1 MPEVN
6 INAVKDKYYDYSTF
20 TGYGT
25 GTTLL
30 VGSKTSFNKGK
41 YWANLAFDLSSIPAN
56 KKVTAAQLY
65 VYVATISGSGTKNL
79 YAMGADDFSE
89 TSDSIIISPFGLTN
103 IVLGAQGQYYAI
115 DITAIAQQG
124 YSSGACY
131 MALGAAA
138 DLDTVVAGDIPAY
151 TINSREN
158 SANKPYVKITYE
170 DLPPNPPTNL
180 APASETKLN
189 AQVIRFSWNHN
200 PTQSGDTQSKFDL
213 QWSSNGGSTW
223 NTVSQNTSNQ
233 YYDMP
238 VNTLPAGDI
247 VWRVRTYSAAGLAS
261 EYSAQAA
268 FVSAG
273 KPNAPVVTKPISP
286 SNVSRPVIE
295 WASSGQVAFE
305 AQVLLGT
312 NAVWGSGEST
322 STALSI
328 QVAADLQDDTSYTAR
343 VRIKNQYNIWSDWAT
358 RAFTVNFDSPN
369 VPVMD
374 ITRDYGRGS
383 IRIGINN
390 PSPDGTGGFRYNE
403 VFRRELE
410 GEWIRIASGIA
421 RDGIYEDCAQVSGKV
436 YEYKAR
442 AIGTYGFSDSVAK
455 ITDIK
460 LRCSQLSSISD
471 TSLYVDLKYNA
482 KRKISLVKEATS
494 QKFAGRPKPV
504 TDFGEHEDMIVALSA
519 TIKDKEE
526 YEKLM
531 KLVGSGQTLLYRD
544 HKGRKIYCTTGTL
557 DIDEGKKY
565 WDVSFSITEESHI
578 EEV

>member
-30 VGSKTSFNKGK
+30 VGSKTSYNKGK
-41 YWANLAFDLSSIPAN
+41 YWANLAFDMSSIPAN
-56 KKVTAAQLY
+56 KKITAAQLY
-65 VYVATISGSGTKNL
+65 VYVSAISGLGNKNL

-89 TSDSIIISPFGLTN
+89 TSDSIIASSFSLTN

-115 DITAIAQQG
+115 DITTIAQQG
-124 YSSGACY
+124 YSAGACY
-131 MALGAAA
+131 LALGAAEN
-138 DLDTVVAGDIPAY
+138 LDTVVTGDIPTY
-151 TINSREN
+151 TINSRE
-158 SANKPYVKITYE
+158 SSVNKPYVKITYE

-180 APASETKLN
+180 SPASETKLN
-189 AQVIRFSWNHN
+189 SQGIRFSWAHN
-200 PTQSGDTQSKFDL
+200 TTQSGDTQSKFDL

-223 NTVSQNTSNQ
+223 NTVSQNSSNQ

-238 VNTLPAGDI
+238 ASTLPAGDI
-247 VWRVRTYSAAGLAS
+247 VWRVRTYSAAVLAS

-273 KPNAPVVTKPISP
+273 KPNTPVVTKPISP
-286 SNVSRPVIE
+286 ANVSRLVIE
-295 WASSGQVAFE
+295 WTSSGQVAFE
-305 AQVLLGT
+305 AQVLMGANT
-312 NAVWGSGEST
+312 VWGSGETT
-322 STALSI
+322 STALNI
-328 QVAADLQDDTSYTAR
+328 QVAIDLQDDTAYTAR

-358 RAFTVNFDSPN
+358 RVFTVDFDSPN

-383 IRIGINN
+383 IRIGISN
-390 PSPDGTGGFRYNE
+390 PSPDGAGGFRYNE
-403 VFRRELE
+403 VLRRELD
-410 GEWIRIASGIA
+410 GEWIRIASGIG
-421 RDGIYEDCAQVSGKV
+421 RDGTYEDCAPVSGKV

-442 AIGTYGFSDSVAK
+442 AIGTYGFADSIAK

-460 LRCSQLSSISD
+460 LKCSQLASISD

-482 KRKISLVKEATS
+482 KRKICLVKEAAS
-494 QKFAGRPKPV
+494 QKFAGRSKPV
-504 TDFGEHEDMIVALSA
+504 TEFGEHEDMIVALSA
-519 TIKDKEE
+519 TINNEEE
-526 YEKLM
+526 YEKLLE
-531 KLVGSGQTLLYRD
+531 LVSSGQILLYRD
-544 HKGRKIYCTTGTL
+544 HRARKLYCTTSTL

-565 WDVSFSITEESHI
+565 WDVSFNITEESHI